1 MALRRLLCSG
11 QAVAPLVGNIVK
23 NTSWVAVCIVAGSS
37 LGCAALAQP
46 YPSAL
51 TSMASAPQGQIVTL
65 KQALEAAW
73 TRSVEAAASN
83 GQHQIARADYVV
95 SQSWLSGAPALA
107 VSQREGRGAAA
118 SGSRETEIGVSLPLW
133 RQGQRQQSGATAEVR
148 GDWAQAN
155 EQAAKLRLAG
165 QLRETLA
172 KLWMTRA
179 ELRQA
184 HSQSQLLQELAADV
198 DRRVKAGDLA
208 PTDAMAARA
217 ELLAQQAQVANLRQ
231 AEQAQMTMWRVI
243 TGLPAAPEPEQP
255 STDAVPTTL
264 AQHPEWREANM
275 AVQLAQAR
283 VAQSEYQRG
292 TAPELGIGARQDR
305 SGGGQ
310 AAQNSVAISLR
321 IPFGTTTYSQPQV
334 AAALAEHAV
343 ALSEQQRKHLLLE
356 ADLQLAQAAVQR
368 QQGLMD
374 AEVERATLLRERASL
389 LRTSFQAGET
399 ALAELLRAVSAAAH
413 AESSVSRQ
421 QATLY
426 QAHARL
432 QQALGQL
439 P

>member
-1 MALRRLLCSG
+1 
-11 QAVAPLVGNIVK
+11 
-23 NTSWVAVCIVAGSS
+23 
-37 LGCAALAQP
+37 
-46 YPSAL
+46 
-51 TSMASAPQGQIVTL
+51 
-65 KQALEAAW
+65 
-73 TRSVEAAASN
+73 
-83 GQHQIARADYVV
+83 
-95 SQSWLSGAPALA
+95 
-107 VSQREGRGAAA
+107 
-118 SGSRETEIGVSLPLW
+118 
-133 RQGQRQQSGATAEVR
+133 
-148 GDWAQAN
+148 
-155 EQAAKLRLAG
+155 
-165 QLRETLA
+165 
-172 KLWMTRA
+172 
-179 ELRQA
+179 
-184 HSQSQLLQELAADV
+184 
-198 DRRVKAGDLA
+198 
-208 PTDAMAARA
+208 MAARA